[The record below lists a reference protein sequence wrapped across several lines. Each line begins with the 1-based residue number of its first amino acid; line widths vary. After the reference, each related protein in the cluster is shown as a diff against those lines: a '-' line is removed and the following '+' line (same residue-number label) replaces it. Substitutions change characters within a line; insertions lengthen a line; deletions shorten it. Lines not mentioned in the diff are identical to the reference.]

1 MWGGPRN
8 PFILGGAALS
18 LSAVITP
25 ILGGGALAQ
34 QNAGPGPPPPVGHVT
49 RMGHQGAAMG
59 AGALMGSNGGTGRR
73 WGFVGRPP
81 AAPSGTAG

>member
-25 ILGGGALAQ
+25 ILGGGGFSPAERG
-34 QNAGPGPPPPVGHVT
+34 AGTPPPPWV
-49 RMGHQGAAMG
+49 M
-59 AGALMGSNGGTGRR
+59 
-73 WGFVGRPP
+73 
-81 AAPSGTAG
+81 

>member
-34 QNAGPGPPPPVGHVT
+34 QNAGPGPPPPWV
-49 RMGHQGAAMG
+49 M
-59 AGALMGSNGGTGRR
+59 
-73 WGFVGRPP
+73 
-81 AAPSGTAG
+81 

>member
-25 ILGGGALAQ
+25 ILGGG
-34 QNAGPGPPPPVGHVT
+34 
-49 RMGHQGAAMG
+49 
-59 AGALMGSNGGTGRR
+59 GSPLYGLCSLFGGVLTF
-73 WGFVGRPP
+73 WGGSEPF
-81 AAPSGTAG
+81 

>member
-25 ILGGGALAQ
+25 ILGGGGFSPAERG
-34 QNAGPGPPPPVGHVT
+34 AGTPPPRGSWDP
-49 RMGHQGAAMG
+49 QGSSG
-59 AGALMGSNGGTGRR
+59 GGCGGGGGTYGE
-73 WGFVGRPP
+73 
-81 AAPSGTAG
+81 